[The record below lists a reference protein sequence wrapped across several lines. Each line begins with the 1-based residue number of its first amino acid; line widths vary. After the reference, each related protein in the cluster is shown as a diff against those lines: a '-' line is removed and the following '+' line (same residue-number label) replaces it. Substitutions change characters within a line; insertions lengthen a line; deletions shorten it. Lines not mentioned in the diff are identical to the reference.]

1 MSAESI
7 KRLLENQVVK
17 VAWETIQTT
26 ADAIEERLEVNTPK
40 QTGKTATSW
49 TQEKQEN
56 GDIHIVTRLKTKK
69 GFQPA
74 CYFLELN
81 YGNANQPPTMF
92 IEKSIAEG
100 LQDAMGPSKKIG

>member
-7 KRLLENQVVK
+7 KCLLENHVVK
-17 VAWETIQTT
+17 VGRETIQTT
-26 ADAIEERLEVNTPK
+26 ADDIEERLEVNTPK
-40 QTGKTATSW
+40 QTGKTAKSW

-74 CYFLELN
+74 CKLLELN
-81 YGNANQPPTMF
+81 YGNANQPTTMF